1 VAALSGFTRRG
12 PPRRVQQ
19 FNPELTMAATK
30 SRPLSPHLTIWRW
43 GPGMLVSILHRATG
57 IAVSFAGLGI
67 LTWWLVA
74 IAKGPEAYATFTKA
88 VTHPV
93 GLVVLIGVTWSFFQ
107 HLLSGIRHL
116 VMDTGAGFELDTNK
130 RFAIL
135 TIVGS
140 VLLTA
145 ALWVYFLGVVK

>member
-1 VAALSGFTRRG
+1 
-12 PPRRVQQ
+12 
-19 FNPELTMAATK
+19 MAATK

-57 IAVSFAGLGI
+57 IAISFAGLAI
-67 LTWWLVA
+67 LTWWLMAVA
-74 IAKGPEAYATFTKA
+74 EGPEAYAKFVKLA
-88 VTHPV
+88 THPV
-93 GLVVLIGVTWSFFQ
+93 GLVVLVGITWSFFQ

-130 RFAIL
+130 LFAIL

-140 VLLTA
+140 ALLTA